1 MGIDGIGKPGPGGL
15 PGSLPGAA
23 GSGAVGGSGEEFKVT
38 RSSDAERVGSSDAL
52 GRLERGEIALDDYL
66 DARSAEAVRHL
77 EGKLPAEQL
86 EFVQQTLRDE
96 LATDPV
102 LIELVRRATGKL
114 SSEKAE

>member
-23 GSGAVGGSGEEFKVT
+23 SSGAVGGSGEEFKVVK
-38 RSSDAERVGSSDAL
+38 SSTATGIEGSDAL
-52 GRLERGEIALDDYL
+52 GRLQRGELALDDYL

-86 EFVQQTLRDE
+86 EFVQQTLRE
-96 LATDPV
+96 QLASDPV
-102 LIELVRRATGKL
+102 LVELVRRATGKL
-114 SSEKAE
+114 PSEPG